1 MISKIKVDLGL
12 NGGGFC
18 AISTYANSCLNFA
31 NLNVFLHV

>member
-18 AISTYANSCLNFA
+18 AISTYANSCR
-31 NLNVFLHV
+31 VIKP